1 MPSSAEKLVKE
12 VSTTDGLVVLRVPVH
27 QIRPNPHQP
36 RKEFDEMELHTLRV
50 AIRADKQLMPITLRP
65 VNDMRAQQD
74 GVKYEII
81 DGERR
86 WRAAKLEDSGIT
98 HLDAIIRDCQS
109 DEQYRY
115 SCALNSNRV
124 GHTPYEELL
133 MVHRLVKVL
142 GYTQTYASIL
152 LGKNKVWVSQRILA
166 HERLCQSV
174 MLALKEG
181 KISITAAT
189 TLAKLNHDDQL
200 IQLNRYLIGGTIA
213 TIKTAVHQATVSGTV
228 QGGVR
233 KQDATDYRRFLEITS
248 VNLSQ
253 RLDRLENIGVS
264 ELKKSLKL
272 LPSEKRRDFFDA
284 LEEQKDRLVNLIE
297 QLKG

>member
-1 MPSSAEKLVKE
+1 
-12 VSTTDGLVVLRVPVH
+12 
-27 QIRPNPHQP
+27 
-36 RKEFDEMELHTLRV
+36 
-50 AIRADKQLMPITLRP
+50 
-65 VNDMRAQQD
+65 
-74 GVKYEII
+74 
-81 DGERR
+81 
-86 WRAAKLEDSGIT
+86 
-98 HLDAIIRDCQS
+98 
-109 DEQYRY
+109 
-115 SCALNSNRV
+115 
-124 GHTPYEELL
+124 
-133 MVHRLVKVL
+133 
-142 GYTQTYASIL
+142 
-152 LGKNKVWVSQRILA
+152 
-166 HERLCQSV
+166 